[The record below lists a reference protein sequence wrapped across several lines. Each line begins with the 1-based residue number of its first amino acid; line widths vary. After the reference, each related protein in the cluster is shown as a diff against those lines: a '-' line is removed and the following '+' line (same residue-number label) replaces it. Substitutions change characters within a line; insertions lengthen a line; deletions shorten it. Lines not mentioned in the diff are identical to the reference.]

1 MFIRLLSY
9 LKPYI
14 PKLSITVV
22 AIIIY
27 AIFSSISIWMVGPLF
42 NLIFYPQDAME
53 QVVTTPT
60 ATLSSEKET
69 EFASDLKS
77 RMSSYV
83 NSYIVA
89 ETKLGTLFRICI
101 GILIIFFI
109 KNMAYYL
116 NLYMTSIIEQS
127 VVRDI
132 RNELFESIA
141 NLSLDYFNK
150 SRVGTL
156 ISRLTN
162 DVEIVN
168 VAIAATFLNLIKDPL
183 LLFLYLF
190 IALVISWKLTIISLL
205 VSLSTA
211 FILNRIGKLLKKQSI
226 WSQEKMAGI
235 ISTIQ
240 ETIAGMRV
248 IKAFATEE
256 YETDKFKKESSDY
269 HGTMSKVM
277 VFRKLSTPISEML
290 GILAITIV
298 LWFGG
303 KQVIIDG
310 SIQPNEFIVYLFA
323 LFSMMQP
330 LKAIGGHYT
339 RIQEGLA
346 AGERIFDVIDTV
358 PMVTNMENAIAVN
371 KLHESIEFK
380 DVSFDYGEGEILK
393 NINLTLKSGE
403 VIALVGP
410 SGAGKSTLASL
421 IPRFYDPSKGE
432 ILFDGKNLKELD
444 LKSLRRLTGYVTQEV
459 ILFNNT
465 IRSNIAYGRPDV
477 EDEEIIKSAKMANAH
492 DFINEFPNGYDTEIG
507 DRGTRLSG
515 GQQQRI
521 SIARAILNNPPIL
534 IFDEATSS
542 LDADSENKVQEA
554 IEQLM
559 KNRTVIV
566 IAHRLSTI
574 QNADKIIVLD
584 NGAIVQTGTHEEL
597 LKKEGLFS
605 KLYNIQFK

>member
-1 MFIRLLSY
+1 
-9 LKPYI
+9 
-14 PKLSITVV
+14 
-22 AIIIY
+22 
-27 AIFSSISIWMVGPLF
+27 MVGPLF
-42 NLIFYPQDAME
+42 NLIFYPEATME
-53 QVVTTPT
+53 QVVTAPT
-60 ATLSSEKET
+60 AALSSEKET
-69 EFASDLKS
+69 ELVSDLKS
-77 RMSSYV
+77 RMCRYV

-89 ETKLGTLFRICI
+89 DTKLGTLFRICI

-205 VSLSTA
+205 VSLSTV

-226 WSQEKMAGI
+226 RSQEKMAGI

-240 ETIAGMRV
+240 ETISGMRV
-248 IKAFATEE
+248 VKAFATEE

-269 HGTMSKVM
+269 HSTMSRVM
-277 VFRKLSTPISEML
+277 VFRKLSSPISEML

-303 KQVIIDG
+303 KQVIVDG

-346 AGERIFDVIDTV
+346 AGERIFSVMDTV
-358 PMVTNMENAIAVN
+358 PMVTNKENAIAVD
-371 KLHESIEFK
+371 KLHERIEFK
-380 DVSFDYGEGEILK
+380 DVSFDYGEGVILK

-410 SGAGKSTLASL
+410 SGSGKSSLASL
-421 IPRFYDPSKGE
+421 IPRFYDPSRGE

-492 DFINEFPNGYDTEIG
+492 DFISDFPNGYDTEIG

-515 GQQQRI
+515 GQQQRT

-542 LDADSENKVQEA
+542 LDADSEKKVQEA

-574 QNADKIIVLD
+574 QNADKIIVLE
-584 NGAIVQTGTHEEL
+584 NGAIVETGTHEEL

-605 KLYNIQFK
+605 KLYNIQFNYL

>member
-190 IALVISWKLTIISLL
+190 IALIISWKLTIISLL

-303 KQVIIDG
+303 KQVIVDG

>member
-1 MFIRLLSY
+1 MFFRLLSY
-9 LKPYI
+9 LKPYV
-14 PKLSITVV
+14 PKLSIAVL
-22 AIIIY
+22 AIIVY
-27 AIFSSISIWMVGPLF
+27 ALFSSVSIWMIGPLF
-42 NLIFYPQDAME
+42 NLIFYPQDAVE
-53 QVVTTPT
+53 QVVVSPIDALPLESGSDYT
-60 ATLSSEKET
+60 
-69 EFASDLKS
+69 SDLKS
-77 RMSSYV
+77 KMSNYV
-83 NSYIVA
+83 NSYIVT
-89 ETKLGTLFRICI
+89 ETKLGTLYRICI
-101 GILIIFFI
+101 GILIVFFI

-116 NLYMTSIIEQS
+116 NLFMTSLIEQS

-132 RNELFESIA
+132 RIELFESIA
-141 NLSLDYFNK
+141 NLSLDYFSK

-162 DVEIVN
+162 DVEVVN

-183 LLFLYLF
+183 LLFFYLF
-190 IALVISWKLTIISLL
+190 IALVISWKLTIISLF
-205 VSLSTA
+205 VSLSTVFA
-211 FILNRIGKLLKKQSI
+211 LYRIGKLLRKQSI
-226 WSQEKMAGI
+226 RSQEKMAGI
-235 ISTIQ
+235 ISAIQ
-240 ETIAGMRV
+240 ETISGMRV
-248 IKAFATEE
+248 VKAFATEE
-256 YETDKFKKESSDY
+256 YETDKFRKESTEY
-269 HGTMSKVM
+269 HGSMRRVL

-298 LWFGG
+298 LWYGG
-303 KQVIIDG
+303 KKVIIDE
-310 SIQPNEFIVYLFA
+310 SIQPNDFIVYLFA

-358 PMVTNMENAIAVN
+358 PMIINKENAIAVD

-380 DVSFDYGEGEILK
+380 DVSFDYGEGTILE
-393 NINLTLKSGE
+393 NINFSINLGD

-410 SGAGKSTLASL
+410 SGSGKSTLASL

-432 ILFDGKNLKELD
+432 ILLDGKNLKELD

-477 EDEEIIKSAKMANAH
+477 VDEEIINSAKMANAH
-492 DFINEFPNGYDTEIG
+492 DFIIEFPNGYDTEIG

-574 QNADKIIVLD
+574 KNADKIIVLD
-584 NGAIVQTGTHEEL
+584 KGLIVQTGTHEEL
-597 LKKEGLFS
+597 LSEEGLFS

>member
-27 AIFSSISIWMVGPLF
+27 AIFSSLSIWMIGPLF
-42 NLIFYPQDAME
+42 NLIFYPQDTIE
-53 QVVTTPT
+53 QVVTAPT
-60 ATLSSEKET
+60 ATLSAEKET
-69 EFASDLKS
+69 EFVSDLKS

-89 ETKLGTLFRICI
+89 DTKLGTLFRICI

-150 SRVGTL
+150 ARVGTL

-190 IALVISWKLTIISLL
+190 IALIISWKLTIISLL
-205 VSLSTA
+205 VSLSTVL
-211 FILNRIGKLLKKQSI
+211 ILYRIGKLLKKQSI

-248 IKAFATEE
+248 VKAFATEE
-256 YETDKFKKESSDY
+256 YETEKFKKESSDY

-277 VFRKLSTPISEML
+277 VFRKLSSPISEML

-303 KQVIIDG
+303 KQVIVEG
-310 SIQPNEFIVYLFA
+310 SIKPNEFIVYLFA

-346 AGERIFDVIDTV
+346 AGERIFDVMDTV
-358 PMVTNMENAIAVN
+358 PMVTNKENAIAID
-371 KLHESIEFK
+371 KLHECIEFK
-380 DVSFDYGEGEILK
+380 DVSFDYGEGVILK

-403 VIALVGP
+403 IIAIVGP

-465 IRSNIAYGRPDV
+465 IRSNIAYGKPDV

-492 DFINEFPNGYDTEIG
+492 DFINDFPNGYDTEIG

-542 LDADSENKVQEA
+542 LDADSEKKVQEA
-554 IEQLM
+554 IEELM

-574 QNADKIIVLD
+574 QKADKIIVLE
-584 NGAIVQTGTHEEL
+584 NGAIVQTGKHEEL
-597 LKKEGLFS
+597 LKKEGLYS

>member
-9 LKPYI
+9 LKPYAA
-14 PKLSITVV
+14 KLSITVV
-22 AIIIY
+22 AIIVY
-27 AIFSSISIWMVGPLF
+27 AIFSSLSIWMVGPLF
-42 NLIFYPQDAME
+42 NLIFYPQNMTE
-53 QVVTTPT
+53 QVVTNPI
-60 ATLSSEKET
+60 SSLPLESESN
-69 EFASDLKS
+69 FAFDLKS
-77 RMSSYV
+77 KINSYV
-83 NSYIVA
+83 NSYII
-89 ETKLGTLFRICI
+89 TDTRLGTLYRICI
-101 GILIIFFI
+101 GILIVFFI

-116 NLYMTSIIEQS
+116 NLYMTSLIEQS

-183 LLFLYLF
+183 LLFIYLF

-205 VSLSTA
+205 VSLSMV
-211 FILNRIGKLLKKQSI
+211 FILYRIGKILRKQSI
-226 WSQEKMAGI
+226 RSQEKMAGL
-235 ISTIQ
+235 ISAIQ
-240 ETIAGMRV
+240 ETISGMRV
-248 IKAFATEE
+248 VKAFATEE
-256 YETDKFKKESSDY
+256 FETDKFKKESTDY

-277 VFRKLSTPISEML
+277 VFRKLSSPISEML

-298 LWFGG
+298 LWYGG
-303 KQVIIDG
+303 KQVIVDG
-310 SIQPNEFIVYLFA
+310 SILPNEFIVYLFA

-358 PMVTNMENAIAVN
+358 PMIINKDNAIIAEG
-371 KLHESIEFK
+371 LRESIEFK

-393 NINLTLKSGE
+393 NINLTIKSGD

-421 IPRFYDPSKGE
+421 IPRFYDPSEGE
-432 ILFDGKNLKELD
+432 ILFDGKNLNEFD
-444 LKSLRRLTGYVTQEV
+444 LKSLRKLTGYVTQEV

-465 IRSNIAYGRPDV
+465 IRNNIAYGRPDV
-477 EDEEIIKSAKMANAH
+477 EDKEIIKSAKMANAH
-492 DFINEFPNGYDTEIG
+492 DFIKEFPKGYDTEIG

-542 LDADSENKVQEA
+542 LDADSEKKVQEA
-554 IEQLM
+554 IERLM

-574 QNADKIIVLD
+574 KNADKIIVLD
-584 NGAIVQTGTHEEL
+584 NGVIVQSGTHEEL
-597 LKKEGLFS
+597 LKKDGLFS
-605 KLYNIQFK
+605 KLYNIQYN

>member
-14 PKLSITVV
+14 PKLSITIV
-22 AIIIY
+22 AIIVY
-27 AIFSSISIWMVGPLF
+27 AIFSSISIWMIGPLF
-42 NLIFYPQDAME
+42 NLIFYPQDMTE
-53 QVVTTPT
+53 QVVTSPIDS
-60 ATLSSEKET
+60 LSSESDSD
-69 EFASDLKS
+69 FALDLKVK
-77 RMSSYV
+77 MSSYV
-83 NSYIVA
+83 NSFIITD
-89 ETKLGTLFRICI
+89 TKLGTLYRICI
-101 GILIIFFI
+101 GILIVFFI
-109 KNMAYYL
+109 KNMVYYL
-116 NLYMTSIIEQS
+116 NLYMTSLIEQS

-162 DVEIVN
+162 DVEVVN

-183 LLFLYLF
+183 LLLFYLF

-205 VSLSTA
+205 VSLSTV
-211 FILNRIGKLLKKQSI
+211 FILNRIGKKLRKQSVR
-226 WSQEKMAGI
+226 SQEKMARL
-235 ISTIQ
+235 ISAIQ
-240 ETIAGMRV
+240 ETISGMRV
-248 IKAFATEE
+248 VKAFATEE
-256 YETDKFKKESSDY
+256 YETDKFKRESTDY
-269 HGTMSKVM
+269 HGTMRRVM
-277 VFRKLSTPISEML
+277 IFRKLSSPISEML

-298 LWFGG
+298 LWYGG
-303 KQVIIDG
+303 KQVIVDG
-310 SIQPNEFIVYLFA
+310 SIQSNEFIVYLFA

-339 RIQEGLA
+339 RIQEGMA

-358 PMVTNMENAIAVN
+358 PMVTNRENARPVN
-371 KLHESIEFK
+371 ELHTGIEFI
-380 DVSFDYGEGEILK
+380 DVSFDYGEGTILK
-393 NINLTLKSGE
+393 NINLHINSGD

-432 ILFDGKNLKELD
+432 ILFDSKKLKELD

-459 ILFNNT
+459 ILFNKS

-477 EDEEIIKSAKMANAH
+477 ADEEIISSAKMANAH
-492 DFINEFPNGYDTEIG
+492 DFISEFPNGYDTLIG

-542 LDADSENKVQEA
+542 LDAESEKKVQEA

-574 QNADKIIVLD
+574 QKADKIIVLD
-584 NGAIVQTGTHEEL
+584 NGEIVQTGTHEEL
-597 LKKEGLFS
+597 LKDDGLFS
-605 KLYNIQFK
+605 KLYNIQFQ

>member
-1 MFIRLLSY
+1 
-9 LKPYI
+9 
-14 PKLSITVV
+14 
-22 AIIIY
+22 
-27 AIFSSISIWMVGPLF
+27 
-42 NLIFYPQDAME
+42 ME
-53 QVVTTPT
+53 QVVTAPT
-60 ATLSSEKET
+60 ASLSSENET

-89 ETKLGTLFRICI
+89 DTKLGTLFRICI

-109 KNMAYYL
+109 KNMAYYV

-205 VSLSTA
+205 VSLSTV
-211 FILNRIGKLLKKQSI
+211 FILNRIGKLLKEQSI

-248 IKAFATEE
+248 VKAFATEE
-256 YETDKFKKESSDY
+256 YETDKFKRKSSDY

-277 VFRKLSTPISEML
+277 VFRKLSSPISEML

-303 KQVIIDG
+303 KQVIIEG
-310 SIQPNEFIVYLFA
+310 SIKPNEFIVYLFA

-346 AGERIFDVIDTV
+346 AGERIFEVMDTV
-358 PMVTNMENAIAVN
+358 PMVANMENAIPVYE
-371 KLHESIEFK
+371 LQESIEFK
-380 DVSFDYGEGEILK
+380 DVSFDYGEGVILK
-393 NINLTLKSGE
+393 NINLTLKAGE
-403 VIALVGP
+403 VVALVGP
-410 SGAGKSTLASL
+410 SGSGKSTLASL
-421 IPRFYDPSKGE
+421 IPRFYDPPKGE

-465 IRSNIAYGRPDV
+465 IRSNIAYGKPDV
-477 EDEEIIKSAKMANAH
+477 GDEEIIKSAKMANAH
-492 DFINEFPNGYDTEIG
+492 DFISEFPNGYDTEIG

-542 LDADSENKVQEA
+542 LDADSEKKVQEA

-559 KNRTVIV
+559 KNRTVLV

-584 NGAIVQTGTHEEL
+584 NGEIVESGTHQEL
-597 LKKEGLFS
+597 LNKDGLFS
-605 KLYNIQFK
+605 KLYNIQFT

>member
-256 YETDKFKKESSDY
+256 YETEKFKKESSDY